1 MPSVYTLASQ
11 LNHWNNTQ
19 LLKECGLIPF
29 MMHKNFGHKAVM
41 VGENTGDYPY
51 LELLPGLEMDFI
63 PSSNG
68 NLETFAS
75 NSMNYVNQNYQKMDV
90 LIMRGL
96 YPTTC
101 AIIQTYKQKRPDGK
115 VYLYLD
121 ANKYWM
127 DSIQWETPMFFNTLV
142 SSDVISTSCYKM
154 AEYLNK
160 KWPPFIVEHIPN
172 GFFNAND
179 EQIKKCVK
187 ENTILT
193 VGRIGTDQKA
203 NHILLLAFAIIANT
217 IPNWKVH
224 LAGPVEA
231 KFSEFTNKYF
241 KKFPQLKKR
250 VKFLGNITDKGKL
263 YGEYAKAKIFALT
276 SVVEGGA
283 PNVIAEALFHGCYTI
298 TSDIDAAIDIT
309 DNENCG
315 SIFNINDYEAL
326 SKILLKVC
334 TNKKLLQEAPQKSIE
349 FAKSHYDWDLIINR
363 INHLMNNV
371 PTGNN
376 VGELNVLW
384 QQAAEKLANIET
396 SSKEELS
403 QIVRDLSYLEKL
415 AAKLFCEIEDA
426 DLKYKLN
433 QIKEKVL
440 NILYSSPAPQI
451 KRDILEIAAQIT
463 LDSP

>member
-1 MPSVYTLASQ
+1 MLSVYTLASQ
-11 LNHWNNTQ
+11 CYHWNNTQ

-29 MMHKNFGHKAVM
+29 MLHKNFGYKAVM

-51 LELLPGLEMDFI
+51 LECLPGLEMDFI

-68 NLETFAS
+68 NLEVFVL
-75 NSMNYVNQNYQKMDV
+75 NSVNYINQNYQKMDI

-96 YPTTC
+96 YPATC
-101 AIIQTYKQKRPDGK
+101 VILQTYKQKRPDGK

-127 DSIQWETPMFFNTLV
+127 DNIQWEDPLFFNTLA
-142 SSDVISTSCYKM
+142 SCDVISTSCYKM
-154 AEYLNK
+154 TEYLNK
-160 KWPPFIVEHIPN
+160 KWPPFIIEHIPN
-172 GFFNAND
+172 GFFNASGKPL
-179 EQIKKCVK
+179 IKYVK
-187 ENTILT
+187 ENIILT
-193 VGRIGTDQKA
+193 VSRIGTDQKA
-203 NHILLLAFAIIANT
+203 NHILLLAFAIISNK

-231 KFSEFTNKYF
+231 KFSEFTDQYF
-241 KKFPQLKKR
+241 KNFPQLKKR

-263 YGEYAKAKIFALT
+263 YAEYAKAKIFALT
-276 SVVEGGA
+276 SVVEGA
-283 PNVIAEALFHGCYTI
+283 PNVTAEALFHGCYTI

-309 DNENCG
+309 DNGKCG
-315 SIFNINDYEAL
+315 SIFSINDYEAL

-334 TNKKLLQEAPQKSIE
+334 TNKKLLQDAPQKSTE
-349 FAKSHYDWDLIINR
+349 FAKSHYDWDLLINR
-363 INHLMNNV
+363 INHLMNNM
-371 PTGNN
+371 PTDNN
-376 VGELNVLW
+376 VGELNVIW
-384 QQAAEKLANIET
+384 QQTAEKLTNIERA
-396 SSKEELS
+396 SKEELN
-403 QIVRDLSYLEKL
+403 QIIGDLSYLEKL
-415 AAKLFCEIEDA
+415 AVKLFSEIQDT